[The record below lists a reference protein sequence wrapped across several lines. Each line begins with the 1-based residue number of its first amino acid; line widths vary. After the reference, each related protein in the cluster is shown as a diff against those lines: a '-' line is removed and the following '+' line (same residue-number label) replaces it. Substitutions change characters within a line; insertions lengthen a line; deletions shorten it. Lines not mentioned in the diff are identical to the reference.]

1 MAPPTDRN
9 PLPLLTVPS
18 RGQRKSQYISD
29 LAFFLSKPGC
39 RERLTRRGTKHW
51 DAASS
56 NFFNTTLKTAG
67 QLQAWVLFWHE
78 DEGEDAERNR
88 KTHLKETSLESNA
101 ITATLN
107 SRTLSSQPNPAPA
120 PARALSPAEIVDI
133 PSGAVTSGM
142 RDFTADAL
150 DPSLSMFGTLHA
162 MVSVG
167 AAFQSYPNV
176 MHGGAVAT
184 LLDEFLGMVTVW
196 LRARGCPGF
205 AGFGYMTGKLE
216 TEFLKP
222 VPAPGVLVVS
232 MRLASYEQGSNGK
245 GAKAWVEGEI
255 RAIDTD
261 DGTVGEICAKG
272 RTLWRTKREIAQG
285 VKI

>member
-1 MAPPTDRN
+1 MTAPKDTIA
-9 PLPLLTVPS
+9 LPLLTPPS
-18 RGQRKSQYISD
+18 RGHRKSHYISD
-29 LAFFLSKPGC
+29 LAFFLSKAGC
-39 RERLTRRGTKHW
+39 RERLTRPGTKHW

-56 NFFNTTLKTAG
+56 DYFNTTLKTAG
-67 QLQAWVLFWHE
+67 QLQAWVLFWHD
-78 DEGEDAERNR
+78 DESEEAGRENKAQSKKIAPVSDAA
-88 KTHLKETSLESNA
+88 KTTSTGQILPPS
-101 ITATLN
+101 TKSGRPL
-107 SRTLSSQPNPAPA
+107 PPAQ
-120 PARALSPAEIVDI
+120 IVDI
-133 PSGAVTSGM
+133 PSGAVTDGM

-150 DPSLSMFGTLHA
+150 DPSLSMFETLHA

-184 LLDEFLGMVTVW
+184 LLDEFLGMITVW
-196 LRARGCPGF
+196 LRVRGCLGF

-216 TEFLKP
+216 TEFLRP

-232 MRLASYEQGSNGK
+232 MRLASYEEGVKGK

-255 RAIDTD
+255 RAMNPD

-272 RTLWRTKREIAQG
+272 RTLWRTRREIAKG
-285 VKI
+285 AKI